1 MRKIS
6 LLFVAVLL
14 SAVSLFNILC
24 AEPLD
29 MIAAKVGRE
38 IILKSELDRRVLQLQ
53 ATGIPATEID
63 EFEVLN
69 DLIESK
75 LILAEAKAQ
84 GFEVDPIQMKEAA
97 EEQVKKVSSQFGT
110 QAEFKQALKQE
121 MGLTIPELKEYYL
134 EMIQEQ
140 SLQEQIITD
149 QIRTKISVTDIE
161 VEEYFQEHQS
171 EIPKRPQM
179 SQIGLIVR
187 EIKPSDET
195 RNRCLETIN
204 KVLDRLNDGEDFDEV
219 LASEAGVTGGNLGF
233 IERGMMVKEF
243 ENSAFAL
250 QPGEFSNAVETKFGY
265 HVIKLNEKKGN
276 QIDVSHILCVLEAT
290 ELDVKSN
297 VELMESVLEQLD
309 DGGDFGELAAKYSE
323 DDESAVNNGILGE
336 FTNETMPYEYS
347 EELAKIETGNYSRL
361 IRDGEKIL
369 ILAKLADIAERDY
382 SYDEVSDRLQSVVMG
397 EKEQELYQNWTKEL
411 VKKYY
416 VEVLLD

>member
-6 LLFVAVLL
+6 LLLVIL
-14 SAVSLFNILC
+14 SIFTILC

-29 MIAAKVGRE
+29 TIAAKVGRE

-53 ATGIPATEID
+53 ATGVPAEELD

-84 GFEVDPIQMKEAA
+84 GFEVDPMQMKEAA

-140 SLQEQIITD
+140 SLQEQIITE

-171 EIPKRPQM
+171 EIPKRPGM
-179 SQIGLIVR
+179 SQIGLIMR

-195 RNRCLETIN
+195 RNKCLETIN

-219 LASEAGVTGGNLGF
+219 LASESETTGGNLGF

-243 ENSAFAL
+243 ENAAFAL
-250 QPGEFSNAVETKFGY
+250 QPGEFSGAVETKFGY
-265 HVIKLNEKKGN
+265 HVIKLNEKKDN

-309 DGGDFGELAAKYSE
+309 NGSDFGELAKKYSE
-323 DDESAVNNGILGE
+323 DDESAVKGGVLGE
-336 FTNETMPYEYS
+336 FTEDTMPLEYA
-347 EELAKIETGNYSRL
+347 EELAKIESGNYSRL
-361 IRDGEKIL
+361 IRDGERIV
-369 ILAKLADIAERDY
+369 ILAKLANIAERDY
-382 SYDEVSDRLQSVVMG
+382 TFEEVSDRLQGVVMG
-397 EKEQELYQNWTKEL
+397 QKEQELYQNWTKEL